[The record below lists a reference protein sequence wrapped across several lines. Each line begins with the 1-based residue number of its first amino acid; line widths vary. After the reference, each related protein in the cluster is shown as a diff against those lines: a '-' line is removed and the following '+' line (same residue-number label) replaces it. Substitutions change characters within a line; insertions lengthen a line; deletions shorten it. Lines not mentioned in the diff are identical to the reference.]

1 MRLLT
6 LFSSPVFGLALAL
19 GAVCLPALERV
30 SGANATLET
39 LAGTRS
45 AALGGAALALSSD
58 LPALSSNP
66 QQLADLQYSEL
77 AFAHVSYYEGT
88 AYDYAAMGWPLGLA
102 GSAGLAV
109 SRFGATGIPLI
120 SASEPL
126 PEGGNYNT
134 FSISDWVIT
143 GAWGRHFGKLAVGL
157 SAHGLKRELDQT
169 GWGFRADAGLRYP
182 VFSRLEASALLQGW
196 TSSAARWESGYSEYS
211 PPELKLALH
220 GQEPFPYFYGTAH
233 LYWQGAGVFH
243 HENRDLVWD
252 GDLFDTTS
260 TSVSTDNGTLWQTP
274 LDWLADGSMGLE
286 FVTEFGIALR
296 AGLAQI
302 SEPSSW
308 TAGAGIQPFPWFQA
322 DYAYQSHPVLSGVHR
337 VAISFSPGLY
347 LHPAPVKKAAQ
358 QAVPAANPVD
368 SATAPATPPVPEV
381 HAPTAQTPAQ
391 PASPSAQPSSPEEDM
406 GGTYWEE

>member
-19 GAVCLPALERV
+19 AAVCLPALERV

-45 AALGGAALALSSD
+45 AALGGTALALPAD

-66 QQLADLQYSEL
+66 QQLADLRHSEL

-120 SASEPL
+120 STSDPL

-134 FSISDWVIT
+134 FSISDWVVT

-220 GQEPFPYFYGTAH
+220 GHEPFPYLYGTAH
-233 LYWQGAGVFH
+233 LYWQGAGIFH
-243 HENRDLVWD
+243 RENRDLVWD

-260 TSVSTDNGTLWQTP
+260 TSVSTDNGTPWQTP
-274 LDWLADGSMGLE
+274 LDWLADGAMGLE
-286 FVTEFGIALR
+286 FATEFGIALR

-302 SEPSSW
+302 GEPSSW
-308 TAGAGIQPFPWFQA
+308 TAGAGIQPFPWLQA

-347 LHPAPVKKAAQ
+347 LHPAPVAKAAQ
-358 QAVPAANPVD
+358 PTIPATSPID
-368 SATAPATPPVPEV
+368 SAPAPAGQSVPEIQT
-381 HAPTAQTPAQ
+381 PTAQTPTEPVGQ
-391 PASPSAQPSSPEEDM
+391 SAPPPPEEDM